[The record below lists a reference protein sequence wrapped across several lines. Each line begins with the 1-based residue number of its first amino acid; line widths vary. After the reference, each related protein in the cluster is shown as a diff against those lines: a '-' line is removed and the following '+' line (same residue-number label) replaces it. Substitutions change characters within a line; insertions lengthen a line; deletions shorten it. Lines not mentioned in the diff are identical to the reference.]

1 MTGEVG
7 ETAATGS
14 TLHHFKGVDEHHLC
28 MGIRLIFDPGKGT
41 LMRVACFISGS
52 GTNARKIIERSL
64 ESDSKYEVALVFTD
78 VRDDRLDKRGEKRC
92 RAKDISEEYGVAYE
106 CSDILDFYLSR
117 GHKSKRD
124 LSLRPEYDLTAQRKV
139 EPYNVDVIALA
150 GYMSIVTE
158 PLMKRFEGRIV
169 NVHPA
174 DLSVTEDG
182 RRKFVGMQAVR
193 DAILA
198 GEPALY
204 STTHVV
210 REKVDYGEILVRSE
224 PVAVQLPEDV
234 SVEHLR
240 RDRKLLRRVA
250 REHQNRLKEVGD
262 WVIYPLTLRMIA
274 EGRFAIDGMGN
285 VYLDGVL
292 VPHGFRL

>member
-1 MTGEVG
+1 MKGEVG
-7 ETAATGS
+7 ENAARALS
-14 TLHHFKGVDEHHLC
+14 SHYFKGVDTYHLY
-28 MGIRLIFDPGKGT
+28 MGISLIFDPGRGT
-41 LMRVACFISGS
+41 PMRVACFMSGS

-78 VRDDRLDKRGEKRC
+78 IRDNRLDKRGEKSC
-92 RAKDISEEYGVAYE
+92 RAKEIAEEYGVAYE

-117 GHKSKRD
+117 GHRSKRD
-124 LSLRPEYDLTAQRKV
+124 LSLRPEYDLTALGTI
-139 EPYNVDVIALA
+139 EPYDIDVIALA
-150 GYMSIVTE
+150 GYMSIVTG
-158 PLMKRFEGRIV
+158 PLMKRFEGMIV

-182 RRKFVGMQAVR
+182 RRKYVGMHAVR
-193 DAILA
+193 DAIHA

-224 PVAVQLPEDV
+224 PVAVQLPEGV
-234 SVEHLR
+234 SLEHLR
-240 RDRKLLRRVA
+240 WDRKLLSRVA
-250 REHQNRLKEVGD
+250 MEHQDKLKEAGD
-262 WVIYPLTLRMIA
+262 WVIYPLTLQMIA
-274 EGRFAIDGMGN
+274 EGRFALDGRGN

-292 VPHGFRL
+292 APNGFRL